1 MQRGETPGVLSV
13 ERRLSRMGSGVLR
26 VHILSDGWREPRR
39 MSSKGRYR
47 LGWNWEWGVGWS
59 AAAGGESGY
68 GAKWV
73 VCLFSG

>member
-1 MQRGETPGVLSV
+1 M
-13 ERRLSRMGSGVLR
+13 R
-26 VHILSDGWREPRR
+26 VHILPDGWREPRR